1 MSTVKIKRALLSVS
15 DKAGIV
21 ELAAFLAKNGVELF
35 STGGTYKIIKE
46 NAIPVKEV
54 NEMTGFPEM
63 MDGRVK
69 TLHPKVHGGILA
81 VRDNPE
87 HQKQAAEHG
96 IEFLDLVLVNLY
108 PFEKTVANP
117 EVTLEDAIEN
127 IDIGGPAMLRSSA
140 KNYKFVTVIT
150 DPADYLRL
158 QNEITELG
166 GTSLEFRQ
174 SLALKVYART
184 AAYDAAISTHL
195 SKVLDNNLKM
205 QINLE
210 QGSELRYGENSHQQA
225 WLYRL
230 PGADKSTLAAAE
242 LLNGKE
248 MSYNNYLDAQ
258 AALEAVREISEP
270 AAVVI
275 KHSNPCGVATGKNL
289 REALERAWYGDPIS
303 AMGSVLAFNRPFDMD
318 TLKFL
323 KGKEVKHYSFQVVN
337 NALEAQEIPVGG
349 KFVEV
354 ILAPDFTAEAL
365 EYLTTKKNSKNI
377 RVIKVD
383 TAKQFL
389 PMQLKTIDGGL
400 LVQSSDDSVFA
411 KFEQVTAKK
420 FNDKMQQLA
429 EFAMICCKS
438 LKSNTITLG
447 RLTADGNYQLLGM
460 GAGQP
465 NRVDSLRKLA
475 VTKARENLELEYK
488 GLQNPALSFEEY
500 YQQVMTEE
508 VVMASDAFFPFDDTV
523 RSAAEYGIKY
533 IVQPGGSMHDEDSIK
548 ACDELDIAMAFTG
561 NRHFRH

>member
-21 ELAAFLAKNGVELF
+21 ELAAFLSKNGVELF

-81 VRDNPE
+81 LRDNAE
-87 HQKQAAEHG
+87 HLKQAADHG

-117 EVTLEDAIEN
+117 DVTLEDAIEN

-158 QNEITELG
+158 QNEISEFG

-184 AAYDAAISTHL
+184 SAYDAAISTHL

-210 QGSELRYGENSHQQA
+210 QGSELRYGENSHQKA
-225 WLYRL
+225 WLYKL
-230 PGADKSTLAAAE
+230 PGAEKSTLAAAE

-258 AALEAVREISEP
+258 AALEAIREISEP

-275 KHSNPCGVATGKNL
+275 KHSNPCGVSTGKNL

-303 AMGSVLAFNRPFDMD
+303 AFGSVLAFNRTFDME

-323 KGKEVKHYSFQVVN
+323 KGKETKHYSFQVIN
-337 NALEAQEIPVGG
+337 NALVAEEIPVGG

-354 ILAPDFTAEAL
+354 IIAPDFTAEAL

-383 TAKQFL
+383 VNKQYL
-389 PMQLKTIDGGL
+389 PMQLKTIDGGI
-400 LVQSSDDSVFA
+400 LVQSADDTTFA
-411 KFEQVTAKK
+411 KFEQVTEKK
-420 FNDKMQQLA
+420 FNDKMQKLA
-429 EFAMICCKS
+429 EFSMICCKC

-447 RLTADGNYQLLGM
+447 RLTADGHYQLLGM

-488 GLQNPALSFEEY
+488 GLDNPDFSFEEF
-500 YQQVMTEE
+500 YQKVITED
-508 VVMASDAFFPFDDTV
+508 VVMASDAFFPLDDTV
-523 RSAAEYGIKY
+523 RTAAEFGIKY
-533 IVQPGGSMHDEDSIK
+533 IVQPGGSMRDEDSVK
-548 ACDELDIAMAFTG
+548 ACDELGIAMALTG
-561 NRHFRH
+561 NRHFKH